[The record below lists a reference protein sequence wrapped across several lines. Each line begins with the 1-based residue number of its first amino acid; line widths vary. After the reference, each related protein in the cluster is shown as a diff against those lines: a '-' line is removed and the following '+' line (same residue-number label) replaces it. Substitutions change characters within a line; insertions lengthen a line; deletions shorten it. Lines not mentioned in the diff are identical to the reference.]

1 MRDSERLARRG
12 FLSRVAVG
20 AGALGLAPRASL
32 FALPSSSGVAAADD
46 EYDALVKLANNEN
59 NYGPPESV
67 IKAMTHAFKYSMRYG
82 YPNSGVVQAIAE
94 RDGVKPENVL
104 LAAGSGEILDVSC
117 SAFLGG
123 LKKIVG
129 SDPSYSIL
137 YSHATGLKSET
148 IRIPLLPDYQQDIPA
163 MIRATQQNYRDV
175 GFVYLCNPN
184 NPTGRVVPRDQ
195 VRRLLD
201 EIPPDV
207 PVLIDEAYHHF
218 VADPSYASS
227 MSYVNEGRRVIVART
242 FSKISGLAGMR
253 LGYAVAPRELL
264 APMRAHMTGS
274 TSAVVQYG
282 GAAALKDT
290 ASQAWV
296 RKVTIEER
304 EKTTRELRA
313 LGYETIPSDANFFM
327 VHLKRP
333 VQPVITAFREKGVL
347 VGRPFP
353 PMLEHLR
360 VSVGTP
366 EDMKRFIAAFRDVMA
381 KPVQK
386 G

>member
-1 MRDSERLARRG
+1 MHKTAQLARRG
-12 FLSRVAVG
+12 FISRVAVG
-20 AGALGLAPRASL
+20 AGALGLVPRTAL
-32 FALPSSSGVAAADD
+32 FALPDSVQGPAPDD
-46 EYDALVKLANNEN
+46 EYDALIKLGNNEN
-59 NYGPPESV
+59 NYGPSESV

-82 YPNSGVVQAIAE
+82 YPNSGVVAAIAE
-94 RDGVKPENVL
+94 RDGVKPENIL
-104 LAAGSGEILDVSC
+104 LSAGSGEILDVSC

-123 LKKIVG
+123 GKKIVG

-137 YSHATGLKSET
+137 YSHATGLKSDT
-148 IRIPLLPDYQQDIPA
+148 IKVPLLPDYNQDINA
-163 MIRATQQNYRDV
+163 MIRATKQNHREV

-218 VADPSYASS
+218 VEDPGYASS
-227 MSYVNEGRRVIVART
+227 MSYVNEGRRVVVART

-253 LGYAVAPRELL
+253 LGYAVAPRDLL

-274 TSAVVQYG
+274 ISAVVQYG

-290 ASQAWV
+290 VSQAWV
-296 RKVTIEER
+296 KKVTIEER
-304 EKTTRELRA
+304 EKATKALRGM
-313 LGYETIPSDANFFM
+313 GYDTIPSDANFFM

-333 VQPVITAFREKGVL
+333 VQPVIAAFREKGVL

-366 EDMKRFIAAFRDVMA
+366 EDMKRFMVAFGEVMS
-381 KPVQK
+381 KPA
-386 G
+386 GNG